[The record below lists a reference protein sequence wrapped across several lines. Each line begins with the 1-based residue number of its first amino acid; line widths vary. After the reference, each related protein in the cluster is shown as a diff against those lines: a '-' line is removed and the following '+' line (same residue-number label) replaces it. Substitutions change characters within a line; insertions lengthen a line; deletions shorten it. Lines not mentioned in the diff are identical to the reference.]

1 LAENHDDQHDHSGHD
16 HGGDGHDHHAAAS
29 AGRLSL
35 AAVLNVGFAVIQ
47 VVVGLAIGSVV
58 VLADAAH
65 QAVDALGLV
74 TAVIALRVARRPA
87 TDAWSF
93 GFGKADALGGFVS
106 ALLLLGSVAWI
117 VVESVKRLANP
128 EPVDGVAVIVIGVI
142 AIVVNGGSVLLVGHR
157 HGEEAIAVRAARL
170 HLITDLLGSVIV
182 VTSGVLLAAGGPDWI
197 DPVAS
202 LILSA
207 AVLWT
212 TWQILASATAI
223 LLDRTPRR
231 LSAQD
236 VGALLEAQ
244 PGIERVHHVHLHP
257 LGGSRVSVTAHVV
270 VDGERSVHDAQE
282 IVDELRQ
289 VLVVER
295 SITHS
300 TLQLE
305 CHPCGDGDG
314 EKDDGTGDT
323 LACDTLAT

>member
-1 LAENHDDQHDHSGHD
+1 LTENHDHTDDQH
-16 HGGDGHDHHAAAS
+16 GHDHHSGAS

-65 QAVDALGLV
+65 QAVDALALV

-87 TDAWSF
+87 NDAWSF

-106 ALLLLGSVAWI
+106 ALLLLGSVVWI
-117 VVESVKRLANP
+117 VVESVRRLAEP
-128 EPVDGVAVIVIGVI
+128 EPVDGNAVIVIGMI

-182 VTSGVLLAAGGPDWI
+182 VASGVLLAAGGPDWI

-212 TWQILASATAI
+212 TWQILAGATAI

-231 LSAQD
+231 LSARD

-289 VLVVER
+289 VLVAER

-305 CHPCGDGDG
+305 CHPCGDGD
-314 EKDDGTGDT
+314 TP
-323 LACDTLAT
+323 ACDTLTT